1 MFTIKVL
8 FILMLASNA
17 GDYGVEHATQIATF
31 DTLEDCQGAAE
42 AINSVTD
49 QEYAFCPHQQ

>member
-1 MFTIKVL
+1 MFSIKVL

-17 GDYGVEHATQIATF
+17 GDYGVEHATQVTTF
-31 DTLEDCQGAAE
+31 DTLQDCQGAAE